1 MATTATP
8 RSKDLAPP
16 PRRSVARMALPERPT
31 PPGAITPPDP
41 SEVEHEERQKDLI
54 TFRLGARRRFW
65 STLFLGGA
73 LFVAVR
79 FGVASVPYVVMA
91 AVFGSALAVNYVL
104 ARIAT
109 SPEHYRWWYR
119 YVFAALDVLLMS
131 LVVAVFGW
139 SGMAVIYFLAIV
151 PYSFDRGTSLGYFTA
166 GTSALGY
173 LTAMGYY
180 HLTHPALPFDPGWTV
195 VAATLLVFVSAQIVP
210 IPAKLIS
217 RIRATRDAM
226 NAAER
231 GNLLARAEGK
241 YTDELG
247 FLQRGFNRMLDEIGQ
262 IIGAV
267 QREADEV
274 AAYAEELASATQQLN
289 HTGATFAET
298 ARRLNAQLEQQ
309 RSFTQDGSRQT
320 QEALTSAE
328 RLRERAEDMKSNAHR
343 LVDEAGSSRQTIA
356 RAAQALVDV
365 GQKARDTA
373 TTVGALA
380 GASERVGDFVEAVS
394 AIARQTNLLA
404 LNAAIEAARAGEHGR
419 GFAIV
424 AEEVRKLAEESARAA
439 AEIAATITTVRENI
453 AAAVQAMTE
462 GEQEVRDVGEIAATA
477 DDALGAMLAGIARTA
492 EVITEAAA
500 VSRAQT
506 AAMASLSTVIQNVQ
520 AVSDDAAARAAGASD
535 VATHQTASLEALTQ
549 TSQQLADLADRLRQS
564 ISRFAVSTLPGARRV
579 PVAARASIPVVRSTE

>member
-1 MATTATP
+1 MLRWSA
-8 RSKDLAPP
+8 
-16 PRRSVARMALPERPT
+16 VAA
-31 PPGAITPPDP
+31 PDP
-41 SEVEHEERQKDLI
+41 RDVEHEERQKDLI
-54 TFRLGARRRFW
+54 TFRLGARARFW

-73 LFVAVR
+73 LFLAVR
-79 FGVASVPYVVMA
+79 LGVASVPLAIMA
-91 AVFGSALAVNYVL
+91 AVFGSALVVNYVL
-104 ARIAT
+104 ARVAT

-166 GTSALGY
+166 GTSAAGY
-173 LTAMGYY
+173 LAAMASY
-180 HLTHPALPFDPGWTV
+180 HALHPTLPFDPGWSIM
-195 VAATLLVFVSAQIVP
+195 AATLLIFVSVQIVP

-217 RIRATRDAM
+217 RIRATRDTM

-231 GNLLARAEGK
+231 GNLLARAESK

-262 IIGAV
+262 VIGAV

-274 AAYAEELASATQQLN
+274 AAFAEELAAATEELN
-289 HTGATFAET
+289 HTGQTFADT
-298 ARRLNAQLEQQ
+298 AQRLNTQLGRQ
-309 RSFTQDGSRQT
+309 RSFTQDGARQT
-320 QEALTSAE
+320 HDALTSAE
-328 RLRERAEDMKSNAHR
+328 RLRERAEDMEANAHR
-343 LVDEAGSSRQTIA
+343 LVGEAGASREAIA

-365 GQKARDTA
+365 GQKVRDTA
-373 TTVGALA
+373 TTVGTLA
-380 GASERVGDFVEAVS
+380 GASERVGDFVDAVS

-439 AEIAATITTVRENI
+439 AEIAATINVVRENI
-453 AAAVQAMTE
+453 AAAVRAMTE
-462 GEQEVRDVGEIAATA
+462 GEQEVRGVGEIAATA
-477 DDALGAMLAGIARTA
+477 DQALGAMLAGITRTA

-500 VSRAQT
+500 VSRAQSAT
-506 AAMASLSTVIQNVQ
+506 MGSLSTVIQNVQ
-520 AVSDDAAARAAGASD
+520 SVSDEAAARAEGASD

-564 ISRFAVSTLPGARRV
+564 ISRFAVSSLPASR
-579 PVAARASIPVVRSTE
+579 AARVSARESTPAAPSTE